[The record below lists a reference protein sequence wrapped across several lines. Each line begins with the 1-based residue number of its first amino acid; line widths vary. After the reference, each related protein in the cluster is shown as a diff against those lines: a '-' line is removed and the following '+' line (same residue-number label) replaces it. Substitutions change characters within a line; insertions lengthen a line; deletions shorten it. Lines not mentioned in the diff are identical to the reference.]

1 MGLEFVIENPPLLA
15 QFYSSL
21 GDTYHSTKQHQK
33 SDSLYDLALNIEP
46 ENVQVLNNYSYYLS
60 LRNHDIERAIE
71 MSKKSNEISPNNAS
85 FQDTY
90 AWILYQQKEYK
101 EAKIWL
107 QKAYENGGNLSPV
120 ITEHYGDVCFQLGDK
135 EQALIFWQKAKSLG
149 EGSKYLDKKITEKIL
164 YE

>member
-1 MGLEFVIENPPLLA
+1 
-15 QFYSSL
+15 
-21 GDTYHSTKQHQK
+21 
-33 SDSLYDLALNIEP
+33 
-46 ENVQVLNNYSYYLS
+46 
-60 LRNHDIERAIE
+60 
-71 MSKKSNEISPNNAS
+71 
-85 FQDTY
+85 
-90 AWILYQQKEYK
+90 LYQQKEYK

-149 EGSKYLDKKITEKIL
+149 EGSKYLDKKIAEKIL